1 MREEMPSPASIYLF
15 PAKRYGWGCGP
26 TYHVARRLVLA
37 AFFALVIAGV
47 FLFPPRTALGD
58 FLIYVI
64 VLSHRH
70 LWLKG
75 EPPRWRSE

>member
-1 MREEMPSPASIYLF
+1 MVRAGGPPITWQ
-15 PAKRYGWGCGP
+15 GW
-26 TYHVARRLVLA
+26 LVLA

-64 VLSHRH
+64 VLSG
-70 LWLKG
+70 LLIVICWLKG
-75 EPPRWRSE
+75 EPPRWQWE